1 MQELKIIDL
10 PQQAEIQTDQTD
22 ETGRIYK
29 PDDDQLAIQ
38 LTENWSGKA
47 SYFHNEWHIY
57 ESGMWEKR
65 DMHELKRGIRRF
77 LRGYRHDGIKVSQR
91 QINSLA
97 DMMEDECYLP
107 DRVITDYEEQQ
118 NKYINLQNG
127 MFNLE
132 TFQLEPH
139 NRDLYFTHQL
149 GFDYDPDADC
159 PTFRKYLNDTL
170 TLPNGKTDFTLVT
183 LVQQAL
189 AYSMTARNDLKAS
202 FWLVGKPN
210 AGKSTF
216 LAFIR
221 LLMGTLHA
229 TIDLNQLQTNQ
240 FLLADVVGKRV
251 VTCTEGNRSSIV
263 PDWIYKTM
271 VGGSD
276 AIYANVKNKQ
286 PIQFVPKAKFWW
298 GMNEMP
304 RISDRSGA
312 TFNRLFMIPFNR
324 PIPQEKWI
332 QDLHKLLLREAS
344 GIFNHIMYP
353 YQRLC
358 NSGQFEE
365 CEQSLKLRQE
375 YQYENDTE
383 AMFLDETFDRD
394 VQARIQVGQI
404 TSMYRS
410 WCIENG
416 YTAKTRI
423 NLESD
428 LKRLGL
434 IKEEHQHN
442 GRYHWRGV
450 KLKPENLTR

>member
-1 MQELKIIDL
+1 MESKIIEL
-10 PQQAEIQTDQTD
+10 PQQAEQPNEAT
-22 ETGRIYK
+22 ETSRTYK

-38 LTENWSGKA
+38 LAETWSGKA
-47 SYFHNEWHIY
+47 AYFHNDWHIY
-57 ESGMWEKR
+57 ETGMWAKR

-97 DMMEDECYLP
+97 DMMEDECYIP
-107 DRVITDYEEQQ
+107 DRAITSYENHQ
-118 NKYINLQNG
+118 NKYINLRNG

-149 GFDYDPDADC
+149 DFDYDPDADC
-159 PTFRKYLNDTL
+159 PHFRNYLNDML
-170 TLPNGKTDFTLVT
+170 VFPNGKTDFSLVALT
-183 LVQQAL
+183 QQAL

-216 LAFIR
+216 LAFFR
-221 LLMGTLHA
+221 ELMGSLHG

-240 FLLADVVGKRV
+240 FLLADIVGKRV
-251 VTCTEGNRSSIV
+251 ITCTEGSRNSIV

-271 VGGSD
+271 VGGTD

-286 PIQFVPKAKFWW
+286 PIQFVPKAKIWW

-312 TFNRLFMIPFNR
+312 TFNRLFIIPFNR
-324 PIPQEKWI
+324 PLPKSKWI
-332 QDLHKLLLREAS
+332 QDLHLILLKEAP
-344 GIFNHIMYP
+344 GIFNDIMIH

-358 NSGQFEE
+358 RSGQFDE
-365 CEQSLKLRQE
+365 CEQSLRLRQE
-375 YQYENDTE
+375 YQHENDTE
-383 AMFLDETFDRD
+383 AIFLDECFDRD
-394 VQARIQVGQI
+394 VNGRIQVGTM

-416 YTAKTRI
+416 YATKTRS
-423 NLESD
+423 NLDVD
-428 LKRLGL
+428 LKRLGV